1 MLNSHRKN
9 DLMRNRLMKN
19 NHGKNNHRKNNH
31 QKNNHTKNNNREN
44 RMSLGALCLS
54 LVLVLGA
61 CGQAQDAAEDRGA
74 QAVAQQSQ
82 TTETAD
88 IREVSPENEHN
99 GHSVVTPE
107 ADGES
112 TTESSRP
119 EEEGGD
125 RGVGEET
132 PEASET
138 DSSDAGLT
146 PEPTKMPQ
154 EAETPRQTVSPQP
167 AEMPET
173 TVSPQPT
180 KTPRPTET
188 PGPTVSPQP
197 VDPPQPTKTPRPAE
211 TQQPTKTPQPSGG
224 PGAGASE
231 PESSL
236 PPEGGVQEP
245 EQDRETPS
253 SGTPAETEE
262 SHCLTEADHE
272 YRKIYWYG
280 TASCGTET
288 NFYNLECIKCG
299 HVGGSGT
306 DIIPHTPVET
316 VTTEKDCCTRNEI
329 TESVCG
335 VCGMYLGRSVRKI
348 GEEHSW
354 VTGEGPVVW
363 NEQTHSFEH
372 KTVVYCSV
380 CLQEQDA
387 ANP

>member
-1 MLNSHRKN
+1 
-9 DLMRNRLMKN
+9 MKN

-31 QKNNHTKNNNREN
+31 KKNNHTKNNNREN

-125 RGVGEET
+125 RGPGGET

-167 AEMPET
+167 TKTPGP

-188 PGPTVSPQP
+188 P
-197 VDPPQPTKTPRPAE
+197 
-211 TQQPTKTPQPSGG
+211 QPTKTPQPSGG
-224 PGAGASE
+224 PGAGTSE